1 MGQSGNTPS
10 HSVPSAGEGRA
21 QLAAFGEFMLRLHSG
36 DMKRFAQSSTYD
48 AWYAGAEANVC
59 VLLARLGIPV
69 RFISRIPDNEIAL
82 AGVAQLKS
90 HGVGTGHIL
99 YGGERLGLYFTEQGN
114 GIRPTRVIYDRTG
127 SSYAGLQPGMIDW
140 RSALDGVS
148 YFHWSGVAA
157 AVSQGAADACR
168 EALILAE
175 EKGIAISA
183 DFNHRTMLW
192 KYGRHPREVMQDLL
206 PYSRIAVA
214 DLDAANVYYGI
225 ETDRGAAFEE
235 RFRQC
240 GDALRQRLP
249 RLEVLAMS
257 FRKTRGIGHTYSGAL
272 LYKGAHY
279 FSTSHELPFVTDQIG
294 SGDAF
299 TGGMLY
305 GLMSGLDPQEIIE
318 FATACGALKQSIMG
332 DWAIINRQEVEQYMQ
347 NGASGRIIR

>member
-1 MGQSGNTPS
+1 MLQSGK
-10 HSVPSAGEGRA
+10 EGKA
-21 QLAAFGEFMLRLHSG
+21 QLAAFGEFMLRLHSS
-36 DMKRFAQSSTYD
+36 DVKRFTQGNAYD

-59 VLLARLGIPV
+59 VLLARLGISV
-69 RFISRIPDNEIAL
+69 RFISRVPDNDIAL
-82 AGVAQLKS
+82 AGIAQLKS

-114 GIRPTRVIYDRTG
+114 GIRPTRVIYDRAG
-127 SSYAGLQPGMIDW
+127 SSYASLEPGMIDW
-140 RSALDGVS
+140 QSALDGVS
-148 YFHWSGVAA
+148 YFHWSGIAA
-157 AVSQGAADACR
+157 AVSQGAADTCR
-168 EALILAE
+168 EALA
-175 EKGIAISA
+175 IADERGLVISA
-183 DFNHRTMLW
+183 DFNYRTMLW

-225 ETDRGAAFEE
+225 ETDREAGFEE

-240 GDALRQRLP
+240 SDALRQRLP

-272 LYKGAHY
+272 LYEGAFY

-299 TGGMLY
+299 TGGLLF
-305 GLMSGLDPQEIIE
+305 GLMSGLGPREIIE
-318 FATACGALKQSIMG
+318 LATACGALKQSIVG
-332 DWAIINRQEVEQYMQ
+332 DWAIIDRQDVERYMQ
-347 NGASGRIIR
+347 NGASGRIMR